1 MRPSADGYDDGDLPI
16 DNNWVENRIR
26 PISVGRKNWLFAGSL
41 RAGQRAA
48 VIMSLIQSAKLCGHE
63 PYRYLRDVPVSVVPP
78 AATSTSPT
86 RGRVKLPHLAVAGRA
101 MITRFDAPLARRSA
115 DSLSRQLLPTNLSR

>member
-63 PYRYLRDVPVSVVPP
+63 PYRYLRDVLERWPP
-78 AATSTSPT
+78 AGTSTSST
-86 RGRVKLPHLAVAGRA
+86 RGRGKLPHLAMAGRA
-101 MITRFDAPLARRSA
+101 MITRFDAPWQ
-115 DSLSRQLLPTNLSR
+115 DVQQIP